1 VVKVKKRNN
10 TFIKKSILPASL
22 IGIGLFINFSSGSL
36 GKENLQ
42 ENIQDG
48 LNFDSNLEN
57 IFLITPAI
65 ELYAANIFKVPSKNT
80 VIDQTKNLLIA
91 NLVTFGVSELLKQST
106 NELRPDGSDYLS
118 FPSGHTAN
126 AFVMATVLHHEYID
140 SSPWLA
146 YSGYAF
152 STATAVFRVL
162 NNKHYVSDVMVGAG
176 IGIAITELTYAF
188 KPLQN
193 WHPFQNE
200 KRQVFIAPTYMNDAF
215 GLMGVISFK

>member
-1 VVKVKKRNN
+1 M
-10 TFIKKSILPASL
+10 
-22 IGIGLFINFSSGSL
+22 
-36 GKENLQ
+36 
-42 ENIQDG
+42 
-48 LNFDSNLEN
+48 NFDSNLEN
-57 IFLITPAI
+57 IFLITPAL
-65 ELYAANIFKVPSKNT
+65 ELYTANIFKVPSKNT

-162 NNKHYVSDVMVGAG
+162 NNKHYVSDVLVGAG

-193 WHPFQNE
+193 WHPFNNE
-200 KRQVFIAPTYMNDAF
+200 KRNVFIAPSYNSKAF
-215 GLMGVISFK
+215 VMTGVITF

>member
-1 VVKVKKRNN
+1 MVKVKKRNN

-22 IGIGLFINFSSGSL
+22 IGVGLFINFSSGSL